1 MKTIVS
7 LAVAGMIA
15 ATSLAST
22 TVTADAGGK
31 NWNGGKHWNGGKQY
45 YPRHHN
51 YRHNDGWNSGA
62 ALATGAILGLAIG
75 SLATPNYY
83 YAPPPPR
90 VYYAPPPPPAY
101 GYYGG
106 PTAQHISWCESQ
118 YRSYDARYNTW
129 VGYDGYVHQC
139 VSPF

>member
-1 MKTIVS
+1 MRTIAS
-7 LAVAGMIA
+7 LAAASLIA

-31 NWNGGKHWNGGKQY
+31 HWNGGGGYGYSKQHY
-45 YPRHHN
+45 YKH
-51 YRHNDGWNSGA
+51 RHNNNGWNPGA

-75 SLATPNYY
+75 SMATP
-83 YAPPPPR
+83 R
-90 VYYAPPPPPAY
+90 YYAPPPPPVYYAPPAPPPGY
-101 GYYGG
+101 YYGG
-106 PTAQHISWCESQ
+106 PTAQHVSWCEGR

-129 VGYDGYVHQC
+129 VDYDGFVHQC

>member
-1 MKTIVS
+1 MKSFAS
-7 LAVAGMIA
+7 LAAAGLIA

-31 NWNGGKHWNGGKQY
+31 NWNGGYHKQY
-45 YPRHHN
+45 HYKHDN
-51 YRHNDGWNSGA
+51 GWNPGA

-75 SLATPNYY
+75 SLAAPSYY
-83 YAPPPPR
+83 YAPPPP
-90 VYYAPPPPPAY
+90 VYYAPPPPPPAY

-106 PTAQHISWCESQ
+106 PTAQHISWCESR
-118 YRSYDARYNTW
+118 YRSYDARYNTF